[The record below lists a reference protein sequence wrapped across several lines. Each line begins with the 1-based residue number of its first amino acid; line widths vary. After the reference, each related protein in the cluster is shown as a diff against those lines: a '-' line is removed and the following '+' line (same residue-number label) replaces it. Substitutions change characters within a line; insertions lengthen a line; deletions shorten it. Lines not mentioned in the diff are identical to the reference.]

1 MAALTS
7 FNALVEA
14 LRDGLPVNKVLLN
27 RSRRDARIATVI
39 ELCRRRGVV
48 FQFVPAEALDRKA
61 GARNQGVWA
70 EVSPVQFRSIGEMLA
85 AARTGL
91 VVVLD
96 GIEDTGNLGAIVR
109 TAAAVEADGIVLS
122 VRGSAP
128 VNDTVWKTS
137 AGALGKVPLVQS
149 RNLARDLEKM
159 KAGGFWVVAADQRAG
174 SNFYDFDFKG
184 PTAVI
189 LGNEGKGVSPLLKKN
204 ADGLLAVPH
213 APAVESL
220 NVSAAAAIILFEAY
234 RQKQMKGDAAKKNLG
249 KQNGKP

>member
-1 MAALTS
+1 MAAITS
-7 FNALVEA
+7 LNVLVEA
-14 LRDGLPVNKVLLN
+14 LRDGAPVNKVLLN
-27 RSRRDARIATVI
+27 SSRRDARIATII
-39 ELCRRRGVV
+39 ELCGQRGVV

-70 EVSPVQFRSIGEMLA
+70 EVSPVRFHAMEEMLA
-85 AARTGL
+85 TARNGL

-109 TAAAVEADGIVLS
+109 TAAAVQADGIVLS

-128 VNDTVWKTS
+128 VNDTTWKTS

-149 RNLARDLEKM
+149 RNLSRDIEKL

-174 SNFYDFDFKG
+174 MNFYDFNFKE

-189 LGNEGKGVSPLLKKN
+189 LGNEGKGVSPLLRKN
-204 ADGLLAVPH
+204 ADQLLAVPH
-213 APAVESL
+213 APTVESL

-234 RQKQMKGDAAKKNLG
+234 KQKTERRNS
-249 KQNGKP
+249 